1 MVYQMA
7 VIQKREGKQGITY
20 RVLIRKSGHKSVSKS
35 FSKKA
40 LAKEWMSKTE
50 FELDRDLFRNDK
62 ATLKETIDRYFREAH
77 SIKPFGASKK
87 WTLELLSDR
96 LGHLKLTELTSK
108 RLQAYAVERS
118 QTICPASIK
127 IEMLYIGG
135 VLSAAESLWGAKPKI
150 QDYKTAMLNLKQL
163 DVICNSEERTRRAS
177 NAELSLIKDN
187 VIDGS
192 PVPDWVDFAVATAMR
207 RGEIGSLLWNDLSED
222 GESIIIRERKHPR
235 KKKDEV
241 VPLLPAARDVIA
253 RQVREDSD
261 RKVYVGKGKNKRLV
275 YASELIFPQNSQS
288 VAQAFKTA
296 SKRCGVEDLRFHDLR
311 HEAISR
317 LFEMGLDSIIVAVFS
332 GHKDIN
338 MLRRY
343 THPDAQKILG
353 MIKTNTKI

>member
-1 MVYQMA
+1 MVYQMG
-7 VIQKREGKQGITY
+7 VIQKREGPQGLTY
-20 RVLIRKSGHKSVSKS
+20 RVLIRKAGHKAVSKS

-40 LAKEWMSKTE
+40 HAKEWMSKTE
-50 FELDRDLFRNDK
+50 FELDRDLYRNDK

-87 WTLELLSDR
+87 WTLGLLSER

-118 QTICPASIK
+118 KSLCPASVN
-127 IEMLYIGG
+127 IEMIYIGV
-135 VLSAAESLWGAKPKI
+135 VLSAAESLWNAKPNL
-150 QDYKTAMLNLKQL
+150 QEYKNALSNLKRL
-163 DVICNSEERTRRAS
+163 DVISSSNERDRRVS
-177 NAELSLIKDN
+177 DQELSMIKDI
-187 VIDGS
+187 VVKYS

-235 KKKDEV
+235 KKNDEI
-241 VPLLPAARDVIA
+241 VPLLPAAREVIA

-261 RKVYVGKGKNKRLV
+261 RKIYVGKGKNKKLV
-275 YASELIFPQNSQS
+275 NASDLIFPQNPQS
-288 VAQAFKTA
+288 VAQAFKSA
-296 SKRCGVEDLRFHDLR
+296 AKRCGIEDLRFHDLR

-317 LFEMGLDSIIVAVFS
+317 LFDAGLDSMIVAVFS

-343 THPDAQKILG
+343 THPDAQKILA
-353 MIKTNTKI
+353 MMAPKKP